1 VAFPPDDWNQ
11 SLAQAQL
18 EEQSF
23 EGQGLQQLTATI
35 GK

>member
-1 VAFPPDDWNQ
+1 LNQ

-18 EEQSF
+18 EGQNF